1 MFFLL
6 AVSFWFRSVFK
17 GSAVCVYAM
26 SDIRNVFNGPFSHK
40 HGHNYQWTPYTGKI
54 PYPRP
59 GTVRPCSR
67 LCVPL
72 LLC

>member
-1 MFFLL
+1 M
-6 AVSFWFRSVFK
+6 FK

-59 GTVRPCSR
+59 GTVRA
-67 LCVPL
+67 PL
-72 LLC
+72 QCRRFPSLNHACHVVES